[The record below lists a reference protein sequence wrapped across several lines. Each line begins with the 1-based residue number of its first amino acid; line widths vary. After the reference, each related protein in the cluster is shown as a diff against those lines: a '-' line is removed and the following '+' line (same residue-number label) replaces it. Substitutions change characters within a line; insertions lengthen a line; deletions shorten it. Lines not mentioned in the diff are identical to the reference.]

1 MKQSLS
7 LNNVYVL
14 ASSTSAGPLEK
25 DGPLGKYFSQT
36 YQTQYAGEKTYEDA
50 EKKMLK
56 DACSSLMN
64 NKSIHGVVDM
74 MFGGD
79 LSNQITVANY
89 LASLYKIPFIGVYG
103 ACSTSV
109 LSMIVASS
117 YIETKL
123 IKGALCFTSSHN
135 CTAERQF
142 RYPTEYGVQRK
153 FTSTWTATGAG
164 AIVLSNKKTDI
175 KVTKFTVGKVIDWGY
190 MDVNDMGS
198 VMAPAAYDTLKVHL
212 EDFNITPNYYDL
224 ILTGDLSSV
233 GREIF
238 ISLLKKDGIELTNHN
253 DCGLMLYDTKEQKVN
268 SGGSGA
274 ACSALVTFSYI
285 LDKLS
290 KKELRKVLLI
300 ATGALHSSTS
310 VQQKNSIPAIAHAIA
325 LEVQ

>member
-1 MKQSLS
+1 MKQSLNIS
-7 LNNVYVL
+7 NVYVL
-14 ASSTSAGPLEK
+14 ASSTCAGPLEK
-25 DGPLGKYFSQT
+25 EGPLGGYFSKT
-36 YQTQYAGEKTYEDA
+36 YDTQYAGEKTYENA

-56 DACSSLMN
+56 DACSLLMN
-64 NKSIHGVVDM
+64 NKSISSKVDM
-74 MFGGD
+74 IFGGD

-89 LASLYKIPFIGVYG
+89 LASLYTLPFIGVYG

-109 LSMIVASS
+109 LSMIIASS

-123 IKGALCFTSSHN
+123 ISGALCFTSSHN

-164 AIVLSNKKTDI
+164 AIVLSNEKTNI
-175 KVTKFTVGKVIDWGY
+175 KVTKFTIGKVIDWGY

-212 EDFNITPNYYDL
+212 EDFNITTDYYDL
-224 ILTGDLSSV
+224 ILTGDLSNV
-233 GREIF
+233 GKEIF
-238 ISLLKKDGIELTNHN
+238 TSLLKKDGINITNHN
-253 DCGLMLYDTKEQKVN
+253 DCGLMLYDIKEQKVN

-290 KKELRKVLLI
+290 KKELTKVLII